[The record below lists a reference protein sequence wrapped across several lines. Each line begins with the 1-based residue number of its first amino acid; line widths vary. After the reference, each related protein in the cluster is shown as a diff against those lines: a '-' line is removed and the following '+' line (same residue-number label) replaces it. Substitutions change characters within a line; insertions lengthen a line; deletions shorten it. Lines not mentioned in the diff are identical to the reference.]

1 MNKVLALILAGGQGD
16 RLSILSEER
25 AKPAV
30 IFAGKYRII
39 DFTLS
44 NCVNSG
50 FFNVGVL
57 TQYRPRSL
65 NDHIG
70 IGRPWN
76 LDRERG
82 GIHLLQPYMGRKAS
96 DWYRGTADAVYQ
108 NLYFIQELDA
118 EEVMVLA
125 GDHIYTMRYDSMI
138 ADHRLREADVT
149 IGVIEVPIEE
159 ASRFGVITL
168 NDDDAVVAFD
178 EKPAHPKSNLVS
190 MGIYIFR
197 KDALLEVLAEDARN
211 AASSHDFG
219 RDVVPAMMERY
230 RVYGYR
236 YKGYWRDV
244 GTVDSYFQASMEL
257 LQSDSPL
264 DLWGAADAV
273 LTRSSERAPAKF
285 LPTSQVSQSLIC
297 HGCIVQ
303 GVVRRSVLSPGVIVE
318 EGAVVEDSIVFDDT
332 VVRKDA
338 ALHRSIVDKEVVVGA
353 GARVGHGDDMTP
365 NKDEPTHLFSG
376 ITLVGKRAHIPAGVT
391 IGRNCK
397 VMPGV
402 RESDFAG
409 TVVQSGATVE
419 ARTRTVPFRV

>member
-50 FFNVGVL
+50 ISNVGVL

-82 GIHLLQPYMGRKAS
+82 GVHLLQPYMGRKAS
-96 DWYRGTADAVYQ
+96 DWYKGTADAVFQ
-108 NLYFIQELDA
+108 NLSFVQEMDA
-118 EEVMVLA
+118 EEVLVLA
-125 GDHIYTMRYDSMI
+125 GDHIYTMRYDGMI
-138 ADHRLREADVT
+138 ADHRLTEADVT
-149 IGVIEVPIEE
+149 IGAIEVPIEE
-159 ASRFGVITL
+159 ASRFGIISL
-168 NDDDAVVAFD
+168 NDDDAVVGFD
-178 EKPAHPKSNLVS
+178 EKPARPKSNLAS

-197 KDALLEVLAEDARN
+197 REALLEALTADAQN
-211 AASSHDFG
+211 KTSSHDFG
-219 RDVVPAMMERY
+219 KDVVAAMMKRY

-244 GTVDSYFQASMEL
+244 GTVDSYFKASMEL
-257 LQSDSPL
+257 LQSAPPL
-264 DLWGAADAV
+264 DLWGPADTV
-273 LTRSSERAPAKF
+273 FTRSSERAPAKF
-285 LPTSQVSQSLIC
+285 LATSQVSQSLIS
-297 HGCIVQ
+297 HGCIVR
-303 GVVRRSVLSPGVIVE
+303 GAVRRSVLSPGVVVE

-332 VVRKDA
+332 VVQRDA

-365 NKDEPTHLFSG
+365 NQDEPTHLFSG
-376 ITLVGKRAHIPAGVT
+376 ITLVGKRARIPPNET

-397 VMPGV
+397 VMPGA
-402 RESDFAG
+402 RESDFPG
-409 TVVQSGATVE
+409 PSVQSGATVE
-419 ARTRTVPFRV
+419 ARTQTSPFRV